1 MSVRFSVANNLKN
14 SKRQENKG
22 REKYFESI
30 YKRKYIGCVG
40 VKPLQLCSNLCDRM
54 DCGPPD
60 SSVHGILQERILE
73 LPCPPAGNLPDS
85 GIEPASLE
93 SPAWASRFFT
103 TSATSDAQ
111 PYKMFLQNFIDYKTL
126 LHVSLWCSQNSCKV
140 GIILCVLQTGKR
152 NRMSGDL
159 LKFLWL

>member
-73 LPCPPAGNLPDS
+73 LPCPPAGDLPNS
-85 GIEPASLE
+85 WIESR
-93 SPAWASRFFT
+93 SPALQADSLASEPPGKPNSYL
-103 TSATSDAQ
+103 SAIKCSNVLPLYSTEAFKERRAQ
-111 PYKMFLQNFIDYKTL
+111 VNIYLQNTWL
-126 LHVSLWCSQNSCKV
+126 EHHLSL
-140 GIILCVLQTGKR
+140 GLILYLINVCFPTRL
-152 NRMSGDL
+152 
-159 LKFLWL
+159 